1 MAVDREEM
9 AQKLATQ
16 SVDWLRRKYLAADPA
31 VPEEPGGL
39 PEALPKGLSV
49 GLPEGLPE
57 GLIEALAKDPRRGA
71 QQLAAQLLT
80 RLAARQAEDERLAH
94 LTTFENDLRQQGFQL
109 IAGVDEAGVGPLAGP
124 VVAAAVI
131 LPQSIRL
138 NGVDDSK
145 RLTEVRRAELAGQI
159 KAQALAWAVGLA
171 TVEEIDQINIYQAGL
186 QAMRRAVD
194 GLSIRPEQLLVDART
209 LPDCPIPQQGIIRGD
224 ARSASIAAASII
236 AKTTRD
242 AMLTDLDRLYPGYGL
257 AIHKGYGTAA
267 HLEAMNR
274 LGVLP
279 IHRRSFRPVRV
290 ALGIEPAAPEQRDL
304 F

>member
-1 MAVDREEM
+1 MAVDREEL
-9 AQKLATQ
+9 AQELASQ

-31 VPEEPGGL
+31 VPEVPAGPPGAL
-39 PEALPKGLSV
+39 PEV
-49 GLPEGLPE
+49 LPEVLPE

-71 QQLAAQLLT
+71 QQLAAQLLA
-80 RLAARQAEDERLAH
+80 RRAARQAEDERLSH
-94 LTTFENDLRQQGFQL
+94 LTAFENDLRQQGFQL
-109 IAGVDEAGVGPLAGP
+109 IAGVDEAGVGPMAGP
-124 VVAAAVI
+124 VVAAAVM

-138 NGVDDSK
+138 EGLDDSK
-145 RLTEVRRAELAGQI
+145 RLTEARRAELAAQI
-159 KAQALAWAVGLA
+159 KAHALAWAVGLA
-171 TVEEIDQINIYQAGL
+171 TVEEIDQINIYQASL

-194 GLSIRPEQLLVDART
+194 SLSIRPEQLLVDART
-209 LPDCPIPQQGIIRGD
+209 LPDCPIPQQGIVRGD

-242 AMLTDLDRLYPGYGL
+242 AILTDLDRLYPGYGL
-257 AIHKGYGTAA
+257 AIHKGYATAA
-267 HLEAMNR
+267 HLEAMKQ

-279 IHRRSFRPVRV
+279 IHRRSFRPVRI